1 MSGREEPT
9 GTIAISPSGDCFPEG
24 AGKRFGSMIKT
35 KSEVISSLALRY
47 MMNKERLTQL
57 ERSINRLWEQ
67 IASKENTLVTIA
79 PEEKIRIKQQIE
91 DLRLELR
98 QFEQEYWLLLSN
110 SSASLEFPEEEA
122 ETAVSEAIVQVEQI
136 QISQPD
142 VYSREIFELLSDIK
156 AKLDNSGVPASAKL
170 RGMISSIP
178 PFIGISYEAEL
189 DTETFLRKNF
199 PTFRRLISIAAKK
212 S

>member
-1 MSGREEPT
+1 
-9 GTIAISPSGDCFPEG
+9 
-24 AGKRFGSMIKT
+24 
-35 KSEVISSLALRY
+35 
-47 MMNKERLTQL
+47 MNKERLTQL